1 MSWDVFISHA
11 REDKEAVARPLA
23 TQLAARGVKVWLDA
37 YELVLGDS
45 LRKKIDEGLAQSR
58 WGVVILSPSF
68 FRKPWARAELDA
80 LVSRELDGEKTLLP
94 VWHQITATEVAR
106 SSPLLAARLGVST
119 SDGIDRV
126 CDAILSA
133 IGQAFGPTAVS
144 PADTGALAD
153 VWFRAFADRDHERS
167 TDFSQRQLGAYR
179 IQKQIGRGGSGIVF
193 RALQVHLFKTV
204 ALKVLYP
211 LDDRDRAVTRA
222 AERGLR
228 GLAAARHPSL
238 LAPID
243 VGYLRRQQQVSLFIV
258 GELIDGTDLTT
269 WSSELD
275 GADAQRRRIEAAI
288 QLAEALEVAH
298 DCRFVGDL
306 GFQERGVLHGDIK
319 PHNIVVDKRSQ
330 RPVLLDFMLPDI
342 HRLLHP
348 HPQPAPQPAP
358 RSTPDDDYHY
368 GVEITAVFGTPG
380 YMAPEQA
387 IDGIVSETAD
397 IYSLGRTFLGLFWP
411 PKHNGG
417 APEVYTVAVAAQGTR
432 GKAEQALA
440 LLVDAMTRSDPGGRP
455 PSMSDVRESLQRCLG
470 LVQRG

>member
-37 YELVLGDS
+37 YELMIGDS
-45 LRKKIDEGLAQSR
+45 LRKKIDDGLAQSR

-68 FRKPWARAELDA
+68 FRKPWAHAELDA
-80 LVSRELDGEKTLLP
+80 LVSRELDGERTLLP
-94 VWHQITATEVAR
+94 VWHQITAAEVAR
-106 SSPLLAARLGVST
+106 NSPLLAARLGVST
-119 SDGIDRV
+119 SDGLDRV

-133 IGQAFGPTAVS
+133 IGQGSGHTAAS
-144 PADTGALAD
+144 PADTGALAE

-167 TDFSQRQLGAYR
+167 TDFSQRRLGAYR
-179 IQKQIGRGGSGIVF
+179 IQKPIGRGGSGIVF

-238 LAPID
+238 LSPID
-243 VGYLRRQQQVSLFIV
+243 FGYLRRERQVSLFIV
-258 GELIDGTDLTT
+258 SELIDGTDLAT
-269 WSSELD
+269 WSGELD
-275 GADAQRRRIEAAI
+275 GADARQRRIEAAL

-306 GFQERGVLHGDIK
+306 GFQERGILHGDIK
-319 PHNIVVDKRSQ
+319 PPNIVVEKRSQ
-330 RPVLLDFMLPDI
+330 RPVLLDFMIPDI

-348 HPQPAPQPAP
+348 PT
-358 RSTPDDDYHY
+358 TPWRTDDDHHY
-368 GVEITAVFGTPG
+368 GSEVSAVFGTPG
-380 YMAPEQA
+380 FMAPEQA
-387 IDGIVSETAD
+387 GDGIVSETAD
-397 IYSLGRTFLGLFWP
+397 IYSLGMTFLCLFWP
-411 PKHNGG
+411 PHQHDG
-417 APEVYTVAVAAQGTR
+417 APEAYTLGVAAQGTR